1 MIVTFEQ
8 QRIVGKTG
16 KQLALPLALIL
27 FQLSFKFASSSQVEH
42 GFSGGKPISKLALV
56 VNIALII
63 VEDASDLECNDTT
76 HERVCQASKIRYFAY
91 VLSVVCFQRYLNL
104 CNARLMIC
112 LLHVCTRSLSC
123 MWTCLPGENDWYNA
137 LTRRLPH

>member
-56 VNIALII
+56 VNISLVM
-63 VEDASDLECNDTT
+63 VEDALDLEFNDTT
-76 HERVCQASKIRYFAY
+76 PE
-91 VLSVVCFQRYLNL
+91 SVF
-104 CNARLMIC
+104 
-112 LLHVCTRSLSC
+112 
-123 MWTCLPGENDWYNA
+123 
-137 LTRRLPH
+137 